1 MTKKLLPYLFCC
13 LLFPTFLF
21 SQRDAGGRFEE
32 GFFWGFKAGVTSST
46 VLDLRTTLIAPI
58 YPVETYQTQDNTRL
72 GGMGAFFI
80 DYRHSSKSYIVGRF
94 EIGYTM
100 QGGKFNYTDVNGLEY
115 ELAMNYDY
123 LTLAPLI
130 KINVP
135 PGMPYVIMGC
145 QIGVNLTG
153 ETLRYTSND
162 DAFIDLQVQESLRT
176 VLKGRANT
184 ALTAGIGV
192 ELTRSGFY
200 LEGRYTHGLTDVV
213 ETQANSFLFIENKN
227 TSNYYQLT
235 LGIPVP
241 FQ

>member
-1 MTKKLLPYLFCC
+1 MIMRAYFVLFLILSTTYLQA
-13 LLFPTFLF
+13 
-21 SQRDAGGRFEE
+21 QRDAGGRFEE
-32 GFFWGFKAGVTSST
+32 GFYWGFKAGVTSS
-46 VLDLRTTLIAPI
+46 VVNDLRTTLIAPI

-94 EIGYTM
+94 EIGYAM
-100 QGGKFNYTDVNGLEY
+100 QGGLFNYTDVDGLEY
-115 ELAMNYDY
+115 EIAMNYDY

-135 PGMPYVIMGC
+135 PGMPYIIAGC
-145 QIGVNLTG
+145 QIGVNLTS
-153 ETLRYTSND
+153 ETIRYTSND

-184 ALTAGIGV
+184 ALTAGLGV

-235 LGIPVP
+235 IGMPVP

>member
-1 MTKKLLPYLFCC
+1 MKVIPLILIFLLPC
-13 LLFPTFLF
+13 LLPA
-21 SQRDAGGRFEE
+21 QRDAGGRFEE
-32 GFFWGFKAGVTSST
+32 GFYWGFKAGVTSST

-58 YPVETYQTQDNTRL
+58 YPVETYQTQENTRL
-72 GGMGAFFI
+72 GGLGAFFI

-94 EIGYTM
+94 EIGYAM

-123 LTLAPLI
+123 LTLAPLV

-145 QIGVNLTG
+145 QIGVNLTS
-153 ETLRYTSND
+153 ENLRYTSND

-176 VLKGRANT
+176 VLKGRSNT
-184 ALTAGIGV
+184 ALTAGIGI
-192 ELTRSGFY
+192 ELSRGGFY
-200 LEGRYTHGLTDVV
+200 VEGRYTHGLTDVI

-227 TSNYYQLT
+227 TSNYYQFT
-235 LGIPVP
+235 LGMPVP

>member
-1 MTKKLLPYLFCC
+1 MISRRIPILLLALLPIS
-13 LLFPTFLF
+13 LLA
-21 SQRDAGGRFEE
+21 QRDAGGRFEE

-46 VLDLRTTLIAPI
+46 VNDLRTTLIAPI

-72 GGMGAFFI
+72 GGLGAFFI

-94 EIGYTM
+94 EIGYAM
-100 QGGKFNYTDVNGLEY
+100 QGGRFNYTDVDGLEY

-123 LTLAPLI
+123 LTLAPMV
-130 KINVP
+130 KINIP
-135 PGMPYVIMGC
+135 PGLPYIIAGC
-145 QIGVNLTG
+145 QIGVNLTS
-153 ETLRYTSND
+153 ETLNYTSND

-184 ALTAGIGV
+184 ALTAGIGF

-200 LEGRYTHGLTDVV
+200 IEGRYTHGLTDVV
-213 ETQANSFLFIENKN
+213 ETQANNFLFIENKN

-235 LGIPVP
+235 LGMPVP